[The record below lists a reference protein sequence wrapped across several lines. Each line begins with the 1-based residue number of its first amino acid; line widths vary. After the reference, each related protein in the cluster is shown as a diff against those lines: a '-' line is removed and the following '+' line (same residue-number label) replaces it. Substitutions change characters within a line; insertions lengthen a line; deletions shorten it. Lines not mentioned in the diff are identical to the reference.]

1 MAAPEGGGAR
11 LSLLVALAIVLLGCA
26 ATGLG
31 IAAEAHR
38 SKASERARLL
48 RRQHRL
54 IPSWG
59 ALGFDAQASSSFV
72 VGYALTENAA
82 VYCSYTPSDSS
93 PLAAIAAALLAAL
106 MAVANYFG
114 GCLCCLGAR
123 TQPGK
128 ARTWAFIMLLLA
140 WTLFCTASALLI
152 AAAVDNQYHSRGVL
166 RSGLLRELECDVIKE
181 NIFTIGAV
189 FSFLTMTASLLFYIF
204 AVKAQWPAWS
214 CDGSQGS
221 DGVVLSIFPANP
233 YSSLQGAK

>member
-31 IAAEAHR
+31 IAAEAYR

-48 RRQHRL
+48 RRQLRL
-54 IPSWG
+54 
-59 ALGFDAQASSSFV
+59 

-82 VYCSYTPSDSS
+82 VYCSYTPSNSS
-93 PLAAIAAALLAAL
+93 PLAAVAAALLAAL
-106 MAVANYFG
+106 MAVAGYFG
-114 GCLCCLGAR
+114 SCLCCLGAR

-128 ARTWAFIMLLLA
+128 ARTWALIMLLLA
-140 WTLFCTASALLI
+140 WTFFCTASALLI

-181 NIFTIGAV
+181 NIFAIGAI
-189 FSFLTMTASLLFYIF
+189 FSFLTMTASLLYYIF
-204 AVKAQWPAWS
+204 AVKAQWAWS
-214 CDGSQGS
+214 CDGIQGS
-221 DGVVLSIFPANP
+221 DGVVLSIFPADP
-233 YSSLQGAK
+233 YSRLQGAQ

>member
-31 IAAEAHR
+31 VAAEAHR

-48 RRQHRL
+48 R
-54 IPSWG
+54 PS
-59 ALGFDAQASSSFV
+59 L

-82 VYCSYTPSDSS
+82 VYCSYTPSNSS
-93 PLAAIAAALLAAL
+93 PLAAVAAALLAAL
-106 MAVANYFG
+106 MAVANYYG

-128 ARTWAFIMLLLA
+128 ARTWPLVMLLLA
-140 WTLFCTASALLI
+140 WTFFCTASALLI

-181 NIFTIGAV
+181 NIFAIGAV

-204 AVKAQWPAWS
+204 AVKAQWAAWS

-233 YSSLQGAK
+233 YSSLQGRN